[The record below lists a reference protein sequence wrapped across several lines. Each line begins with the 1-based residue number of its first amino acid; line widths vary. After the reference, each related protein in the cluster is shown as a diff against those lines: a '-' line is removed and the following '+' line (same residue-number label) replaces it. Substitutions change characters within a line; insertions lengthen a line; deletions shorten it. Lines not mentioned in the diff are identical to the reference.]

1 MLLVLGALLVPVAL
15 AAPAPAPVSAGG
27 PFTFYVAATGNDDN
41 PGTFDSPWRTIQR
54 AASTVSAGSVVYV
67 RGGVYNE
74 AVTFAV
80 SGSAEAGA
88 TRFESFPGETAIV
101 DGTGLEVPDG
111 PSALFLIVDRS
122 YLVVRGFELRN
133 YSTAERNIVPAGVLI
148 LGASHHVEVS
158 ANHIHDIE
166 TRFPGA
172 EGGDAHGIAV
182 YGTSANESARDIL
195 IVGNELHDLKLG
207 SSEAIAINGNVERFT
222 VADNVVHDVNN
233 IAIDCIGFEGTCP
246 DPDVD
251 QARDG
256 FVINNTVY
264 NVDSFGNPAYGE
276 DRSAGGI
283 YVDGGRDI
291 LVERNT
297 VHHANIGI
305 ELASE
310 HRGRAT
316 SGVTVRS
323 NLVYRNDVTG
333 ISIGGYDKR
342 RGSTENCAIINNTVV
357 DNDTLETGT
366 GEISLQFDTRNNTIR
381 NSIILAGAQGK
392 LIGNEFKKNRGNVVD
407 SNLYAAPAGADVT
420 WQWRRKTYRTLDAYR
435 AATGNDAGSALADP
449 RLDENLRLLAD
460 SPAIDAGAAIDAG
473 PFDIDGEPRVQG
485 TAIDIGADEAVVSE
499 AWRRT
504 IHRYESVD
512 LVIGPATTALRARP
526 APATRARSPYAA
538 AARGEPC
545 RRTPLENCAD
555 VPRR

>member
-1 MLLVLGALLVPVAL
+1 MPACRIPLSCVAATSVQAQYSGVTLVRHALLRHVCFLALLVLVAH
-15 AAPAPAPVSAGG
+15 AAPAPVRAGAPD
-27 PFTFYVAATGNDDN
+27 TFYVSATGNDDD
-41 PGTFDSPWRTIQR
+41 PGTLDSPWRTIQR
-54 AASTVSAGSVVYV
+54 AASTVPAGSIVYV

-74 AVTFAV
+74 AVTFTV
-80 SGSAEAGA
+80 SGSPEAGA
-88 TRFESFPGETAIV
+88 TRFESFPGETAIL

-133 YSTAERNIVPAGVLI
+133 YSTAERDIVPAGVLI
-148 LGASHHVEVS
+148 RGASHHVEVS
-158 ANHIHDIE
+158 ASHIHDIE
-166 TRFPGA
+166 TQFPGA

-182 YGTSANESARDIL
+182 YGTSASESAHDIF
-195 IVGNELHDLKLG
+195 IFGNELHDLKLG

-222 VADNVVHDVNN
+222 IAGNVVHDVNN
-233 IAIDCIGFEGTCP
+233 IAIDCIGFEGTAP

-256 FVINNTVY
+256 FVINNTVF

-283 YVDGGRDI
+283 YVDGRRDI

-366 GEISLQFDTRNNTIR
+366 GEINLQFGTRSNTIR
-381 NSIILAGAQGK
+381 NNIIVAGAQGK
-392 LIGNEFKKNRGNVVD
+392 LIGNEFRKNRGNVVD
-407 SNLYAAPAGADVT
+407 SNLYAAPAGVDVT
-420 WQWRRKTYRTLDAYR
+420 WQWRRRIYRTLDAYR
-435 AATGNDAGSALADP
+435 AATGNDASSILADP
-449 RLDENLRLLAD
+449 RLDENLRLLPD

-473 PFDIDGEPRVQG
+473 PLDIDGEPRVQG
-485 TAIDIGADEAVVSE
+485 AGIDIGADEAVMV
-499 AWRRT
+499 AAGRT
-504 IHRYESVD
+504 QAS
-512 LVIGPATTALRARP
+512 
-526 APATRARSPYAA
+526 YAQM
-538 AARGEPC
+538 RNQQE
-545 RRTPLENCAD
+545 L
-555 VPRR
+555 